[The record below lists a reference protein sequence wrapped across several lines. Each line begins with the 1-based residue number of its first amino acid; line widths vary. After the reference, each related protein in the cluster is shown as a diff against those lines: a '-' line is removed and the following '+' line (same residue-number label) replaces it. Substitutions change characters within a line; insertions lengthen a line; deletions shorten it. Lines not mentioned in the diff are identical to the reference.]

1 MEKEIKI
8 EAIKNKSEFD
18 NNLTLKRIFVD
29 IKGKEK
35 MAYFRTSHH
44 FLAVSSIDRINHLM
58 ERAVNELI
66 PKFEINNMYFFDID
80 QQNLFQQLEEKP
92 DWAKD

>member
-8 EAIKNKSEFD
+8 EAIKDKSEFD

-29 IKGKEK
+29 INGKEK
-35 MAYFRTSHH
+35 TAYFKASNH
-44 FLAVSSIDRINHLM
+44 FLAVSSLDRINHLM

-80 QQNLFQQLEEKP
+80 TQTFFSQLEEKP
-92 DWAKD
+92 DWANE